1 MTLDSSD
8 LLTTRVSCSNTQS
21 PTALSDSSCYKC
33 LHEENSVENKPKR
46 DACRPAVERYLSGQ
60 DVISRP
66 LLAEWSLSLHF

>member
-33 LHEENSVENKPKR
+33 LREENSDNVQQTEIL
-46 DACRPAVERYLSGQ
+46 VTFLT
-60 DVISRP
+60 
-66 LLAEWSLSLHF
+66 